1 MINRLSFNSTLHPLP
16 VSIFTGNVS
25 LSCTGEGQEGLKFLP
40 CLFLSPCF
48 MKALSPNGSLT
59 MGSLLLWCIGWVAC
73 SWPQVTTRGK
83 KSELEKITRDTN
95 YFDQRA
101 RAGSSQSL
109 APTVTI
115 RADPDNR
122 MNSLPRRRSSGFITR
137 SCPTSGPGMRDEP
150 LRMSAW
156 EATEWGKWTN

>member
-1 MINRLSFNSTLHPLP
+1 MFPWVALGRDKKAW
-16 VSIFTGNVS
+16 
-25 LSCTGEGQEGLKFLP
+25 KFLP
-40 CLFLSPCF
+40 CFFLSPCF
-48 MKALSPNGSLT
+48 MKALSPDGSRT

-73 SWPQVTTRGK
+73 SWPSGNHKRKEKRTWENNRGYQEP
-83 KSELEKITRDTN
+83 SNTN

-109 APTVTI
+109 APRVTI

-122 MNSLPRRRSSGFITR
+122 MSSLPSRRSSGYITR
-137 SCPTSGPGMRDEP
+137 SCPTSGPGTRDEP